1 MNGLVENYKSN
12 KIAKIPLKEITEH
25 FKGKAV
31 SKLGDSGN
39 ISVINLSDMD
49 DTGID
54 YAHLKKIDCDEKSVS
69 RYLLEDGDVLIASK
83 GTVKKVAVFHDQDR
97 AIIASAN
104 ITVLRP
110 TADISGTY
118 IKLFL
123 ESELGQELLET
134 TNTGKNVMN
143 LNTKKIVSIQIPKL
157 QPLKQAFLIQ
167 RYEQG
172 LKDYKRKITRA
183 NQEWQHIRDDV
194 EKNLF

>member
-1 MNGLVENYKSN
+1 MSELIEKYEANP
-12 KIAKIPLKEITEH
+12 IAKVSLSDVTEH

-31 SKLGDSGN
+31 SKLGDTGN
-39 ISVINLSDMD
+39 VSVVNLSDMTETD
-49 DTGID
+49 ID
-54 YAHLKKIDCDEKSVS
+54 YDHLKKIDAEQDSVS

-143 LNTKKIVSIQIPKL
+143 LNVSIQIPKL

>member
-1 MNGLVENYKSN
+1 MNELVENYKSN

-157 QPLKQAFLIQ
+157 QPVKQAFLIQ

>member
-1 MNGLVENYKSN
+1 MSELIEKYEANPITKVSLSDV
-12 KIAKIPLKEITEH
+12 TEH

-31 SKLGDSGN
+31 SKLGDTGN
-39 ISVINLSDMD
+39 VSVVNLSDMTE
-49 DTGID
+49 TGI
-54 YAHLKKIDCDEKSVS
+54 EQESVS

-97 AIIASAN
+97 VIIACAN

-110 TADISGTY
+110 IADISGTY

-172 LKDYKRKITRA
+172 VKDYKRKMLRA
-183 NQEWQHIRDDV
+183 QQEWQHIRDDV
-194 EKNLF
+194 AKNLF

>member
-1 MNGLVENYKSN
+1 MNELVENYKSN

-31 SKLGDSGN
+31 SKLGDTGN
-39 ISVINLSDMD
+39 VSVVNLSDMTETD
-49 DTGID
+49 ID

>member
-1 MNGLVENYKSN
+1 MSEL
-12 KIAKIPLKEITEH
+12 IAKYEANPIAKVSLSDVTEH

-31 SKLGDSGN
+31 SKLGDTGN
-39 ISVINLSDMD
+39 VSVVNLSDMTETD
-49 DTGID
+49 ID
-54 YAHLKKIDCDEKSVS
+54 YDHLKKIDAEQDSVS

-194 EKNLF
+194 EKTLF